1 MACRLLQAEL
11 QALHETLGG
20 IIAGLGVYIEGP
32 ECASQVKVK
41 MYKEQKSKDVDK
53 TVPALI
59 DRLASFGFFRCLINL
74 WLPWLF
80 TATYG
85 LMVVSTRLCR
95 IKDTIRILSALS

>member
-53 TVPALI
+53 AVPALI
-59 DRLASFGFFRCLINL
+59 DRLASFGFFHCLRSEAAVVIHGHIRVNGC
-74 WLPWLF
+74 F
-80 TATYG
+80 YA
-85 LMVVSTRLCR
+85 LMSY
-95 IKDTIRILSALS
+95 